1 MTIEQL
7 SSTTPSR
14 KLQRKLEF
22 FGIED
27 KKPQETEERIRGVL
41 ANIKTR
47 FGPLKN
53 GMPNPDASRFG
64 ELMAIEASFGEPLL
78 KTDGGKSTSAWNM
91 FYESIAS
98 KKKFVT
104 FKDCINTALDQKEA
118 EAKAQELKM
127 LKELYARK
135 KKPVP

>member
-1 MTIEQL
+1 M
-7 SSTTPSR
+7 
-14 KLQRKLEF
+14 
-22 FGIED
+22 
-27 KKPQETEERIRGVL
+27 L

-98 KKKFVT
+98 KKKFVK

>member
-1 MTIEQL
+1 M
-7 SSTTPSR
+7 
-14 KLQRKLEF
+14 
-22 FGIED
+22 
-27 KKPQETEERIRGVL
+27 L
-41 ANIKTR
+41 ANIKSR

-64 ELMAIEASFGEPLL
+64 ELMAIEASFGEPIL
-78 KTDGGKSTSAWNM
+78 KFDEGKSTSAWNM

-98 KKKFVT
+98 KKKFVK

-118 EAKAQELKM
+118 EAKAHELKM